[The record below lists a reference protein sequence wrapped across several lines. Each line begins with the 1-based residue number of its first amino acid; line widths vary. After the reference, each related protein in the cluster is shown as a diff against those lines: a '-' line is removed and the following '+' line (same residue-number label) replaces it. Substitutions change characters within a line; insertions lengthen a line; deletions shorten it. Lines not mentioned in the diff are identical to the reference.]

1 MSIPP
6 QLAPA
11 WWRTFRPAPAASVR
25 LACFP
30 HAGGSA
36 SFYLPLAR
44 ALAPQVEVVAAQYPG
59 RQDRYREPV
68 VTSLAELGRRCFE
81 ALRPALDRPVVLF
94 GHSMGALLAYEVA
107 LLVQDAGLAP
117 PAHLIASGRRAPSC
131 YRDDRFHRLPPAQL
145 VAHVRAL
152 RGTDASMLADPDAL
166 RLILPALRGD
176 YRAVETYRHDPA
188 RRFPGPVTV
197 LTGTDDPMVTAD
209 EASAWRRH
217 ASGPV
222 DVLAMPGGH
231 FFLADRVDEIAALVG
246 DVAAGRHPGPPGR

>member
-1 MSIPP
+1 MSAAP
-6 QLAPA
+6 QLASA
-11 WWRTFRPAPAASVR
+11 WWRTFRPAPAAPVR

-44 ALAPQVEVVAAQYPG
+44 ALAPEIEVLAAQYPG

-68 VTSLAELGRRCFE
+68 VTSLAELARRCFD

-107 LLVQDAGLAP
+107 LLVQDAGLPP
-117 PAHLIASGRRAPSC
+117 PAHLVVSGRRAPSC

-145 VAHVRAL
+145 VAQIQVL
-152 RGTDASMLADPDAL
+152 RGTDEGVLSDPETL
-166 RLILPALRGD
+166 RLILPAVRGD
-176 YRAVETYRHDPA
+176 YRAVETYRHDPD
-188 RRFPGPVTV
+188 RRVPGPVTV

-209 EASAWRRH
+209 EANAWQRH

-222 DVLAMPGGH
+222 DVRPMPGGH
-231 FFLADRVDEIAALVG
+231 FFLADRVDEIAALVSAI
-246 DVAAGRHPGPPGR
+246 AAGRYRGSPGR